1 MNRRQI
7 LTLAA
12 MVDIACWSGLI
23 LFITFLLGLWS

>member
-12 MVDIACWSGLI
+12 LVDIACWSGLI
-23 LFITFLLGLWS
+23 LFIVFLFDIS

>member
-12 MVDIACWSGLI
+12 LVDIACWSGLI
-23 LFITFLLGLWS
+23 LFIIFLIDIS